1 MKYILHI
8 FIFSIFLQT
17 NLFASYDPTLTGYG
31 TAVAYQGRHLDCF
44 LDVNANT
51 NEGNSASPY
60 GIVTTGSCLLNT
72 STLPNYPL
80 GALQTLPCVARF
92 NRDGTKDTNFGNFF
106 PGTGFYIQDPST
118 NIAYPSFFPG
128 SGRSGKLVF
137 LSPAG
142 LSPIYFWIYRNGAP
156 QTSFSLYKYLPLTGR
171 LDASF
176 APSGTPYTLTIHN
189 ETGSAI
195 TATVT
200 SACSVPVSGGQTNTQ
215 TTSDIYVTYYDG
227 SGNSYIAALKYVS
240 ASNSFVYDTTF
251 ATNGVIKFAS
261 GTGGAGTIRFN
272 SINYDSVANA
282 GAGALLVSG
291 VTGNGNVIIAR
302 YKNLTTT
309 AVLDTSFNTTG
320 YKIIAAPG
328 GISPAFISQYIF
340 SKIVSSGTHYYY
352 LSGWNSGTNQIDI
365 CYFNPS
371 TATFTGTVG
380 TVSTIV
386 SGNTYHI
393 YDMAQI
399 SDFSNTHAVAVAVG
413 LNISGQPTLAGI
425 VDFQFEAPTLDLEGN
440 AVSITQVNSQTA
452 LGQSGLDLSFYS
464 CLFDPSLYAASPIN
478 LPGIFVGGN
487 FGTPAYGCFI
497 NYTYSN
503 SSHTLIPAVGVRT
516 GTCLFDY
523 VSSQYANGFSFEQ
536 VYYSSAGGVP
546 SYYITGQ
553 AQDAFAHT
561 YPGIFQCNITNNSFS
576 FTL

>member
-1 MKYILHI
+1 MKNKYVIQSGFFLLGCLLEI
-8 FIFSIFLQT
+8 SSFACYDQTFS
-17 NLFASYDPTLTGYG
+17 GYG
-31 TAVAYQGRHLDCF
+31 TAVAYQGTFVDTF
-44 LDVNANT
+44 LDKNAQT
-51 NEGNSASPY
+51 NEGSAASPY
-60 GIVTTGSCLLNT
+60 GIVSIGTCFLNT
-72 STLPNYPL
+72 TALPNYPTL
-80 GALQTLPCVARF
+80 GSMPSISRF
-92 NRDGTKDTNFGNFF
+92 NRDGTPDTNFGNFF
-106 PGTGFYIQDPST
+106 PGTGSYIQDPST
-118 NIAYPSFFPG
+118 NNAYPNFFLG
-128 SGRSGKLVF
+128 SGQTGKLVYMNP
-137 LSPAG
+137 SG
-142 LSPIYFWIYRNGAP
+142 LMPIYFLVYRNGNAGN
-156 QTSFSLYKYLPLTGR
+156 SCIVKKYLPLTGR
-171 LDASF
+171 MDYEFNGNISLQDNLGNS
-176 APSGTPYTLTIHN
+176 IV
-189 ETGSAI
+189 
-195 TATVT
+195 ATVT
-200 SACSVPVSGGQTNTQ
+200 SACSVPVSGTAQTSPQ
-215 TTSDIYVTYYDG
+215 TTSVMYVTYDDG
-227 SGNSYIAALKYVS
+227 SGNSYIAALTYVL
-240 ASNSFVYDTTF
+240 ASNSFVYDTAF
-251 ATNGVIKFAS
+251 ATHGVIKFAF
-261 GTGGAGTIRFN
+261 GTGGAGFIQFN